1 MIHKKNLITIK
12 SRQLFVNFFLTVFFG
27 IITYAQQTPHY
38 TQYLYNMQVL
48 NPAFIGARAD
58 LSISFLSR
66 QQWVG
71 IEGTPKTQTF
81 SINGRTISGFG
92 FGATVINDQIG
103 LANSTNINLDASYT
117 VPTSQYGRLS
127 FGLKGGLT
135 FFSNNL
141 SNGITPD
148 NDVYASNDGKF
159 PNIGFGAL
167 YYNKKFF
174 LGLSIPNL
182 LKSTQF
188 QTLESFNTN
197 ESGNNRNYFLATGA
211 IYNLTENFKLKPTT
225 ILKYSPTLPVSI
237 DINTNVVYRDIIET
251 GISYRYNK
259 SITTLFAVIIN
270 KKYRIGYSYDY
281 RLASYGSNLSSHEIT
296 LRFDFDLKRNKRWLF
311 SNNCYF

>member
-1 MIHKKNLITIK
+1 MIHKKNFIK
-12 SRQLFVNFFLTVFFG
+12 IKGRQLFVNVSFIIFFG
-27 IITYAQQTPHY
+27 IIAYAQQTPHY

-197 ESGNNRNYFLATGA
+197 ESVNNRNYFLATGA
-211 IYNLTENFKLKPTT
+211 IYNLTKNFKLKPTT